1 MLKKLITTTHF
12 GRPALCHNSYFYT
25 MIRWIIIFLIAGYFL
40 VSCSKGHGNKLTDDA
55 IDVYF
60 EFKEDEVTANKL
72 GKFWKEKGLTGERK
86 QSIRLTKDDEFYY
99 VQLISNDPKK
109 TGEMPFNE
117 LALLMKLQ
125 QEMDTTVF
133 KDLASCQIVICDGS
147 FKPIHNI
154 NH

>member
-1 MLKKLITTTHF
+1 MQKLY
-12 GRPALCHNSYFYT
+12 SYFYH
-25 MIRWIIIFLIAGYFL
+25 MFKCLIHLLFTGLILA
-40 VSCSKGHGNKLTDDA
+40 SCSKGHGNKLTDDA

-60 EFKEDEVTANKL
+60 EFKEDETTANKL

-86 QSIRLTKDDEFYY
+86 LTIRLTKDDEFYY
-99 VQLISNDPKK
+99 VQIIANDPKNTK
-109 TGEMPFNE
+109 EMPFNE

-133 KDLASCQIVICDGS
+133 KDLSSCQIVICDGS
-147 FKPIHNI
+147 FKPITNI

>member
-1 MLKKLITTTHF
+1 MEEHYFYFYHMIKLIF
-12 GRPALCHNSYFYT
+12 QSLLVGIL
-25 MIRWIIIFLIAGYFL
+25 L

-60 EFKEDEVTANKL
+60 EFKEDEEIANKL

-86 QSIRLTKDDEFYY
+86 QTIRLTKDEEYFY
-99 VQLISNDPKK
+99 VQVIANDTKNTK
-109 TGEMPFNE
+109 EMPFNE

-125 QEMDTTVF
+125 QELDTTVF
-133 KDLASCQIVICDGS
+133 NDLSSCQIVICDGS
-147 FKPIHNI
+147 FKPITNI